1 MEQRAP
7 GKGLLKVTGILLIIG
22 GVFCILQSVY
32 SSALVS
38 MLSLPKEE
46 LAPNTAAIFQEMGL
60 TVQKAQLSAA
70 TSSIQG
76 ILYLVAGIFGVRN
89 CNKIEKS
96 QICFACGIF
105 LIIFVLFNTVIAG
118 VISKVWSS
126 ALLSGI
132 AALTFPVLYCM
143 GALKNRQAMQGK

>member
-60 TVQKAQLSAA
+60 TVQKAQLSAEMC
-70 TSSIQG
+70 I
-76 ILYLVAGIFGVRN
+76 RDR
-89 CNKIEKS
+89 K
-96 QICFACGIF
+96 
-105 LIIFVLFNTVIAG
+105 
-118 VISKVWSS
+118 
-126 ALLSGI
+126 
-132 AALTFPVLYCM
+132 
-143 GALKNRQAMQGK
+143 

>member
-1 MEQRAP
+1 M
-7 GKGLLKVTGILLIIG
+7 
-22 GVFCILQSVY
+22 
-32 SSALVS
+32 S

-132 AALTFPVLYCM
+132 AALTFPVLYFM